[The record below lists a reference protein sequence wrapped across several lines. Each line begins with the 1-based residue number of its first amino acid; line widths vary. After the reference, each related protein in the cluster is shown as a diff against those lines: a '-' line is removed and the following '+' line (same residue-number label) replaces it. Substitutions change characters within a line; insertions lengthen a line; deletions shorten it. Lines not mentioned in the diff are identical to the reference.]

1 MHRTLVAAF
10 LIVGLLASA
19 ANAQGTNNNGNQN
32 EVGGRIGAFVYI
44 PTGAD
49 IKGTGGF
56 SFQPFFLFENDFS
69 IFGSNLVFST
79 AGNGL
84 YFPVGIV
91 NFEGGDDGVL
101 FGAGFNK
108 YFESGS
114 ENGRWLGDLRL
125 THVTEVDTTSAFAG
139 LNHLWYTG
147 NAIAYLGGN
156 VNGAW
161 GDSEGVGLGGVA
173 GVKFS
178 LAENFILELQAGL
191 RSFEG
196 ESGGNFGISL
206 GISF

>member
-1 MHRTLVAAF
+1 MHRILAISVF
-10 LIVGLLASA
+10 LLFSISTAVY
-19 ANAQGTNNNGNQN
+19 AQGTNNNDL
-32 EVGGRIGAFVYI
+32 GGRIATFVYI

-69 IFGSNLVFST
+69 IYGSNLVFST

-108 YFESGS
+108 FFESGA
-114 ENGRWLGDLRL
+114 ENGRWLGDFRV
-125 THVTEVDTTSAFAG
+125 THVTEVDCTSAFAG
-139 LNHLWYTG
+139 LNHVWYTG
-147 NAIAYLGGN
+147 NTIAYLGGN
-156 VNGAW
+156 INAAF
-161 GDSEGVGLGGVA
+161 GDSEGFGVGSVA
-173 GVKFS
+173 GIKFS
-178 LAENFILELQAGL
+178 LAENFILELQGGL

-196 ESGGNFGISL
+196 ESGGNFGVSL
-206 GISF
+206 GITF